1 MDSREVEIV
10 DLTGDENPPSIQE
23 PRKPHDPLATERS
36 LGKRPADPSISE
48 PLPKLRRAEY
58 QNEHP
63 PPGPSMPHG
72 TVRQKM
78 MTAPFE
84 AGKRLHE
91 RARNDR
97 SLREAMDALV
107 AGTATAWQQAFFE
120 RTYNEMM
127 TQQIPFPPF
136 PPPQHLSSMRDKSMD
151 RLLSVDG
158 LVKCV
163 LQQADGPAPNTPY
176 GPQAQCVVDRL
187 CFDLPRQLFETLRN
201 RKYGFPGLD
210 QEVEEYDLAIE
221 SARRAVNAPW
231 PGREPIPY
239 TSAVETALA
248 ERYKLSRHIM
258 NGPWVGLYNIETDS
272 LDQAVLP
279 KSEKLIVRRSVIRS
293 DYWKEM
299 NNAEFNG
306 QLEKSYCWEIG
317 SRTLFHAVAQGL
329 SLEHPFFGNVLE
341 RAFNQCMVKDGAGG
355 IMNISTTPLSKSW
368 SNGPLAQPMRPRNR
382 NSAAP
387 PLGPWPQDS
396 GCPAARSYG
405 GYAEYCQMRPSTIA
419 DYALDLSRQDHLL
432 CLDCLLCILAKRVK
446 DEPAL
451 WKHFTD
457 VAMGATS
464 FEARRG
470 YNNAVSK
477 TVTYLR
483 QFSDQKVPEFRKLAQ
498 DEDTQDESLQRNNSV
513 PGFLERGRAEEGSWS
528 KQPIEPG
535 ESSSSA
541 SRSQN
546 LSERSSEPR
555 FGNGEDVVEL
565 QRPAQQIPSDT
576 EDVSEEQT
584 DKSPANID
592 ELSNENLQILAT
604 RIRIIRTMS
613 SFTSSDPIVREL
625 VVLANAEAEFA
636 QTLDQVAQGNNNTS
650 TRRTPLETF
659 RQAIEAIKND
669 IERPPAMRGLPEPLS
684 SEEWPLKVSPQYKTH
699 MEWTKKRGER
709 IPVEKKPSKYLAHP
723 DSFIQMHW
731 KDHHD
736 VAYPL
741 TLLPKATWTVL
752 HNNKPH
758 GAICAHCR
766 RPRQLSAHDRKLFL
780 TAERLSWP
788 RLTFGYKARTG
799 IEEALWPVNFELGV
813 EEPVQFSMHHDIF
826 SAKKSVKNKNF
837 PYSDSSEAEMVMRVV
852 EHAEILTEASWELWR
867 NLDQEPT
874 ITPNH
879 LSAEVFSRPSSDR
892 QPLREISDN
901 ARPQAPPTPPSSATK
916 PGKAPESFPSVSS
929 SSSSSSSMS
938 LVEMYSSLD
947 RIERNSPT
955 AARFLEAYAE
965 KLHREVCK
973 GGWVEE
979 NVRDDGDEEV
989 KEEEEDEEGGLH
1001 VW

>member
-10 DLTGDENPPSIQE
+10 DLTGDENPPSIRE

-36 LGKRPADPSISE
+36 LGKRPAEPSISE

-63 PPGPSMPHG
+63 PPGPSMPYG

-91 RARNDR
+91 RAINDR

-127 TQQIPFPPF
+127 TPHPTPMPSL

-163 LQQADGPAPNTPY
+163 LQQADGPAPNIPY

-187 CFDLPRQLFETLRN
+187 CFDLPRRLFETLRN
-201 RKYGFPGLD
+201 REYGFPGLD
-210 QEVEEYDLAIE
+210 EEVEEYDLAIE
-221 SARRAVNAPW
+221 SARRAVNAVW
-231 PGREPIPY
+231 PDREPVPY

-279 KSEKLIVRRSVIRS
+279 KSEKLIVRRSVVRS

-306 QLEKSYCWEIG
+306 RLENSYCWEMG

-341 RAFNQCMVKDGAGG
+341 RAFNQWMVKDGAGG
-355 IMNISTTPLSKSW
+355 IMHISKTPLSKTS
-368 SNGPLAQPMRPRNR
+368 SNGPSAQPMKPRNR

-419 DYALDLSRQDHLL
+419 DYALDLSRQDHRL
-432 CLDCLLCILAKRVK
+432 CLDCVLCILAKRVK

-483 QFSDQKVPEFRKLAQ
+483 QFSGQKVPEFRKLAQ
-498 DEDTQDESLQRNNSV
+498 DEDTQDDSLQRNNSV

-541 SRSQN
+541 SSSQN

-555 FGNGEDVVEL
+555 FENGEDVIEL
-565 QRPAQQIPSDT
+565 QRPAQRIPSDT

-604 RIRIIRTMS
+604 RIRIIRSMS
-613 SFTSSDPIVREL
+613 SFTSSDPIVRKL
-625 VVLANAEAEFA
+625 VVRANAEAEFA

-650 TRRTPLETF
+650 TKRTPLETF

-699 MEWTKKRGER
+699 MEWTKKHGQR
-709 IPVEKKPSKYLAHP
+709 IPVEKKPGKYLAHP

-741 TLLPKATWTVL
+741 TLLPKATWTAL

-758 GAICAHCR
+758 GAVCARCR
-766 RPRQLSAHDRKLFL
+766 RPRHLSPHDRKLFL

-874 ITPNH
+874 ITPNY

-916 PGKAPESFPSVSS
+916 PSKAPESESV
-929 SSSSSSSMS
+929 SSSSSSMS

-955 AARFLEAYAE
+955 ASRFLEAYAE

-973 GGWVEE
+973 ECWVEE
-979 NVRDDGDEEV
+979 NVCGDGDEE
-989 KEEEEDEEGGLH
+989 EGEGGGDEEGSPQ
-1001 VW
+1001 V

>member
-1 MDSREVEIV
+1 
-10 DLTGDENPPSIQE
+10 
-23 PRKPHDPLATERS
+23 
-36 LGKRPADPSISE
+36 
-48 PLPKLRRAEY
+48 
-58 QNEHP
+58 
-63 PPGPSMPHG
+63 
-72 TVRQKM
+72 
-78 MTAPFE
+78 
-84 AGKRLHE
+84 
-91 RARNDR
+91 
-97 SLREAMDALV
+97 MDALV

-127 TQQIPFPPF
+127 TLQIPMPSL
-136 PPPQHLSSMRDKSMD
+136 PPPQHLTSMRDKSMD

-176 GPQAQCVVDRL
+176 GPQAQ
-187 CFDLPRQLFETLRN
+187 E
-201 RKYGFPGLD
+201 YGFPGLD
-210 QEVEEYDLAIE
+210 EEVEEYDLAIE
-221 SARRAVNAPW
+221 SARRAVNASW

-329 SLEHPFFGNVLE
+329 NLGHPFFGNVLE
-341 RAFNQCMVKDGAGG
+341 RAFNQQD
-355 IMNISTTPLSKSW
+355 
-368 SNGPLAQPMRPRNR
+368 RP
-382 NSAAP
+382 
-387 PLGPWPQDS
+387 
-396 GCPAARSYG
+396 
-405 GYAEYCQMRPSTIA
+405 
-419 DYALDLSRQDHLL
+419 L
-432 CLDCLLCILAKRVK
+432 CLDCVLCILAQRVK

-483 QFSDQKVPEFRKLAQ
+483 QFSGQKVPEFRKLAQ

-541 SRSQN
+541 SSSQN
-546 LSERSSEPR
+546 LSERSFEPS
-555 FGNGEDVVEL
+555 FGNREDVVEL
-565 QRPAQQIPSDT
+565 QRPAQQIPPDT

-584 DKSPANID
+584 DKSQADID
-592 ELSNENLQILAT
+592 ELSDGNLQILAT
-604 RIRIIRTMS
+604 RIRIIRSMS

-625 VVLANAEAEFA
+625 VVRANAEAEFA
-636 QTLDQVAQGNNNTS
+636 QTLDQVAQGNDNTS
-650 TRRTPLETF
+650 TKRTPLETF
-659 RQAIEAIKND
+659 RQAIEATKND
-669 IERPPAMRGLPEPLS
+669 IERPPAMRGLPERLS
-684 SEEWPLKVSPQYKTH
+684 SEKWPLKVSPQYKTH
-699 MEWTKKRGER
+699 IEWTKRRGER

-741 TLLPKATWTVL
+741 TLLPKATWTAL

-758 GAICAHCR
+758 GAVCARCR
-766 RPRQLSAHDRKLFL
+766 RPRHLSPHDRKLFL

-799 IEEALWPVNFELGV
+799 IEEALWPVNFELGI

-826 SAKKSVKNKNF
+826 
-837 PYSDSSEAEMVMRVV
+837 
-852 EHAEILTEASWELWR
+852 
-867 NLDQEPT
+867 
-874 ITPNH
+874 
-879 LSAEVFSRPSSDR
+879 
-892 QPLREISDN
+892 
-901 ARPQAPPTPPSSATK
+901 ARRRA
-916 PGKAPESFPSVSS
+916 
-929 SSSSSSSMS
+929 
-938 LVEMYSSLD
+938 
-947 RIERNSPT
+947 
-955 AARFLEAYAE
+955 
-965 KLHREVCK
+965 
-973 GGWVEE
+973 
-979 NVRDDGDEEV
+979 
-989 KEEEEDEEGGLH
+989 
-1001 VW
+1001 

>member
-1 MDSREVEIV
+1 MDGREVEIV
-10 DLTGDENPPSIQE
+10 DLTGDENPPSIRE

-36 LGKRPADPSISE
+36 LGKRPAEPSISE

-58 QNEHP
+58 QNKHP

-72 TVRQKM
+72 TVRQKT

-91 RARNDR
+91 RARSDR

-107 AGTATAWQQAFFE
+107 TGTATAWQQAFFE

-127 TQQIPFPPF
+127 TPHPTPMPSV

-163 LQQADGPAPNTPY
+163 LQQADGPAPNIPY
-176 GPQAQCVVDRL
+176 GPQAQ
-187 CFDLPRQLFETLRN
+187 E
-201 RKYGFPGLD
+201 YGFPGLD
-210 QEVEEYDLAIE
+210 EEVEEYDLAIE
-221 SARRAVNAPW
+221 SARRAVNAVW
-231 PGREPIPY
+231 PDREPVPY

-258 NGPWVGLYNIETDS
+258 NGVWVGLYNIETDS

-299 NNAEFNG
+299 NNAELNG

-317 SRTLFHAVAQGL
+317 SKTLFHAVAQGL

-341 RAFNQCMVKDGAGG
+341 RAFNQWMVKDGAGG

-483 QFSDQKVPEFRKLAQ
+483 QFSGQKVPEFRKLAQ
-498 DEDTQDESLQRNNSV
+498 DEDTQDDSLQRNNSV

-541 SRSQN
+541 SSSQN

-555 FGNGEDVVEL
+555 FENGEDVVEL
-565 QRPAQQIPSDT
+565 QRPAQRIPSDT

-584 DKSPANID
+584 DKSPANTD

-604 RIRIIRTMS
+604 RIRIIRSMS
-613 SFTSSDPIVREL
+613 SFTSSGPIVRKL
-625 VVLANAEAEFA
+625 VKDTF
-636 QTLDQVAQGNNNTS
+636 
-650 TRRTPLETF
+650 ETF
-659 RQAIEAIKND
+659 RQAIEAIKHG
-669 IERPPAMRGLPEPLS
+669 IERPPAMRGLPERLS

-699 MEWTKKRGER
+699 MEWTKKHGQR

-741 TLLPKATWTVL
+741 TLLPKATWTAL

-758 GAICAHCR
+758 GAVCARCR

-826 SAKKSVKNKNF
+826 SAKKSVKNKSY
-837 PYSDSSEAEMVMRVV
+837 PYSDPSEADMVMRVV
-852 EHAEILTEASWELWR
+852 EHAEILTEASWELWCSI
-867 NLDQEPT
+867 DQDPT
-874 ITPNH
+874 INPSQSSPNP
-879 LSAEVFSRPSSDR
+879 APSSYR
-892 QPLREISDN
+892 EPLREISDN

-916 PGKAPESFPSVSS
+916 PGKAPESASVSS
-929 SSSSSSSMS
+929 SSSSASSSMS

-947 RIERNSPT
+947 QIERNSPT
-955 AARFLEAYAE
+955 ASRFLEAYTE
-965 KLHREVCK
+965 KLHREVCRECS
-973 GGWVEE
+973 VEE
-979 NVRDDGDEEV
+979 NVCGDGDEE
-989 KEEEEDEEGGLH
+989 EGEGGEEDEEGSLQ
-1001 VW
+1001 VF